1 MFIGEVF
8 YNFAKDKYRDK
19 VLENSGYLCE
29 DRITY
34 MFKTI
39 DDKLHT
45 LIYDLNKMA
54 IEEIE

>member
-34 MFKTI
+34 MF
-39 DDKLHT
+39 
-45 LIYDLNKMA
+45 
-54 IEEIE
+54 